1 MKTRLS
7 SLVNQIK
14 PSGIRKFFD
23 LANNMDGVISL
34 GVGEPDF
41 VTPWSICHASIQS
54 IERGYT
60 SYTEPEG
67 LLELRKEISNYM
79 KNRFQ
84 VTYSPYT
91 DILVTVGGS
100 QALDVSLRTVL
111 NPGEEV
117 IMIEPS
123 YVAYAPLITLAGGK
137 PIVVQTSIDTE
148 FKPRPEQIRRAITKK
163 TKAILICSPNNPTG
177 SLFSKVELEA
187 IAEIIKEYDLL
198 VITDEIYAEL
208 SYDESFCSIASIRE
222 MRERTIIV
230 SGFSKGYAMTGW
242 RLGYICAPESITQAI
257 LRVMQNTLVSV
268 PSMTQYGAI
277 EGLKNGE
284 KHVMEMRKSYRQ
296 RRNLVVSHL
305 NEMGLDCHMPGG
317 AFYVFPSIR
326 STGLSSEEFAEQ
338 LLINQRVAVVPGNAF
353 GESGEG
359 HIRCSYASS
368 MDNLNEAMKR
378 MRAFLKSL
386 KIKQEK
392 ADTKGC

>member
-1 MKTRLS
+1 MRSKLS
-7 SLVNQIK
+7 SLVIQIK
-14 PSGIRKFFD
+14 PSGIRRFFD
-23 LANNMDGVISL
+23 LAETMDGVISL

-41 VTPWSICHASIQS
+41 ITPWSICHASIQS

-60 SYTEPEG
+60 SYTEREG
-67 LLELRKEISNYM
+67 LLDLRKEISSYM

-100 QALDVSLRTVL
+100 QALDISLRTVL

-137 PIVVQTSIDTE
+137 PVLVQTSIETE
-148 FKPRPEQIRRAITKK
+148 FKPQPEQIRRAITEK

-177 SLFSKVELEA
+177 SLLNEQELKS
-187 IAEIIKEYDLL
+187 IAEIAISHDLL

-208 SYDESFCSIASIRE
+208 SYDDSFCSIASIAG

-230 SGFSKGYAMTGW
+230 SGFSKGFAMTGW
-242 RLGYICAPESITQAI
+242 RLGYICAPEFLTQAI

-268 PSMTQYGAI
+268 PSMSQYGAI
-277 EGLKNGE
+277 EGLRNG
-284 KHVMEMRKSYRQ
+284 KDHVIEMRKSYRQ

-305 NEMGLDCHMPGG
+305 NEMGLKCHLPGG

-338 LLINQRVAVVPGNAF
+338 LLINQKVAVVPGNAF

-378 MRAFLKSL
+378 MRAFLES
-386 KIKQEK
+386 IK
-392 ADTKGC
+392 

>member
-1 MKTRLS
+1 MKS
-7 SLVNQIK
+7 
-14 PSGIRKFFD
+14 
-23 LANNMDGVISL
+23 
-34 GVGEPDF
+34 
-41 VTPWSICHASIQS
+41 
-54 IERGYT
+54 
-60 SYTEPEG
+60 
-67 LLELRKEISNYM
+67 
-79 KNRFQ
+79 RFQ

-100 QALDVSLRTVL
+100 QALDISLRTIL

-137 PIVVQTSIDTE
+137 PVLVQTSIETE
-148 FKPRPEQIRRAITKK
+148 FKPQPEQIRRAITER

-177 SLFSKVELEA
+177 SLLNKQELKS
-187 IAEIIKEYDLL
+187 IAEIAITHDLL

-208 SYDESFCSIASIRE
+208 SYDDSFCSIAAIE
-222 MRERTIIV
+222 DMRERTIIV
-230 SGFSKGYAMTGW
+230 SGFSKGFAMTGW
-242 RLGYICAPESITQAI
+242 RLGYICAPEFVTQAI
-257 LRVMQNTLVSV
+257 SRVMQNTLVSV

-277 EGLKNGE
+277 ESLRNGKN
-284 KHVMEMRKSYRQ
+284 HVIEMRKSYRQ

-305 NEMGLDCHMPGG
+305 NEMGLKCHVPGG

-338 LLINQRVAVVPGNAF
+338 LLISQKVAVVPGNAF

-378 MRAFLKSL
+378 MRDFLKSL
-386 KIKQEK
+386 
-392 ADTKGC
+392 